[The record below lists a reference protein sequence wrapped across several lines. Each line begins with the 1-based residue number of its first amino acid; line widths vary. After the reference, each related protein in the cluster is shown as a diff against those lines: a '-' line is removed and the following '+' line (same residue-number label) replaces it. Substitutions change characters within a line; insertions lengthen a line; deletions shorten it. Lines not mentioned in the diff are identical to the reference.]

1 MVKIFISYRRADSKK
16 DAGRIYDRLVEAFG
30 KHNVFKDVDNI
41 ELGDDFRGALREAV
55 AKCDILLAIIGKQWL
70 NITDEKTGKRR
81 LDNPDDFVR
90 IEIESALQRDKCLVI
105 PLLVDGAFMP
115 NGDELPLN
123 LRELAFKNAT
133 TVRDDPDFHKDVDKL
148 IDSIQRRYSTPP
160 PPPPQ
165 RDVYTLIG
173 EFYRVFGAQNWDEAR
188 ILLAEIRA
196 TGKIPRTFI
205 ADAFE
210 RDIWDAIQIQ
220 DRDNDYRVLQHMVGT
235 VPQTTRIWEGLLA
248 FWEAYPNY
256 DPDNLARF
264 KPAPPKPTRKT
275 ALDLLP
281 KPFAWMPISAGKVT
295 ILKGGYLDKD
305 TTFDVPAFDMAK
317 YPCTNA
323 QFKLFMDAGG
333 YDEKRW
339 WTDDGW
345 NAKLKGWNMK
355 YDYWND
361 EQNTFYETKEPWS
374 LPRYWRSPQFNED
387 DKPVV
392 GISWYEAVA
401 FCSWLSNLAGE
412 NIRLPTEQE
421 WQFTASGREEF
432 VYPWG
437 NEWSSKRCNN
447 AVNDA
452 GSSINQTTYV
462 YQYET
467 IGNSPFDVVDMAGN
481 IWEWCVTE
489 YNTGSNDLERHNKC
503 VLKGCG
509 WNVQNAQHF
518 SNQDR
523 YWGISHSSTYNRGFR
538 IARFR

>member
-173 EFYRVFGAQNWDEAR
+173 EFYRVFGAQDWDEAR

-295 ILKGGYLDKD
+295 LITEKGWSKNYIPEGQSQ
-305 TTFDVPAFDMAK
+305 TFDVPAFDMAK

-333 YDEKRW
+333 YAEKHW

-345 NAKLKGWNMK
+345 QAKLDGWV
-355 YDYWND
+355 YDSGWKKTGNAWTKPRFWDDATWNGA
-361 EQNTFYETKEPWS
+361 EQ
-374 LPRYWRSPQFNED
+374 
-387 DKPVV
+387 PVV
-392 GISWYEAVA
+392 GVSWYEAIA
-401 FCSWLSNLAGE
+401 FCNWLSETTGE
-412 NIRLPTEQE
+412 NITLPTEQQ
-421 WQFTASGREEF
+421 WQRAAQGDKGL

-437 NEWSSKRCNN
+437 NDWDGSRCNN
-447 AVNDA
+447 SVGEYN
-452 GSSINQTTYV
+452 SKQTTPV
-462 YQYET
+462 RQYE
-467 IGNSPFDVVDMAGN
+467 GKGDSPFGVVDMAGN
-481 IWEWCVTE
+481 VWEWCKTAYETGRTDLQGTDVCVLRGGSW
-489 YNTGSNDLERHNKC
+489 GSNGSGSFRAVVRIGL
-503 VLKGCG
+503 
-509 WNVQNAQHF
+509 
-518 SNQDR
+518 
-523 YWGISHSSTYNRGFR
+523 SSPLGDYVWGFR
-538 IARFR
+538 IARFS